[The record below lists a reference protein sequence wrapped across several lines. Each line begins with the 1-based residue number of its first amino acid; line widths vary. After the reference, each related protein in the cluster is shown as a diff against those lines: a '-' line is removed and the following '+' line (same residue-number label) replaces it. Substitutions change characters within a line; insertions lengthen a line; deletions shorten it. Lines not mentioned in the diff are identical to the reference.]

1 MYVIKNGTIHTGT
14 GEVLENYDIL
24 IEGKKIK
31 KIEKNIC
38 EADAEIIDATGKQ
51 VFPGFIDP
59 HSSIGAMGIPTRYR
73 DNAETTNVINP
84 DLSVKYAIDP
94 DEVNAQ
100 EFYKSGITSVGFSP
114 DHSNVI
120 GGQITVCKTAPDH
133 MANRIVKDYLL
144 KKYQMPFVIAAETAG
159 EIQCLMELLKDED
172 IQLTIVDGFEFGDA
186 IEELKE
192 KKVGIIFG
200 NFSNLSQISKHEI
213 DLSRLK
219 ELVENGNRIAFTNTC
234 KGASEGREVFIWSA
248 IEVYR
253 AGIDAEDVVK
263 MMTIQPAEMLGV
275 ADQIGSIEVGKDADI
290 TIYSDHPVKSY
301 AAHVQFCMING
312 KVVLS

>member
-1 MYVIKNGTIHTGT
+1 
-14 GEVLENYDIL
+14 
-24 IEGKKIK
+24 
-31 KIEKNIC
+31 
-38 EADAEIIDATGKQ
+38 
-51 VFPGFIDP
+51 
-59 HSSIGAMGIPTRYR
+59 
-73 DNAETTNVINP
+73 
-84 DLSVKYAIDP
+84 
-94 DEVNAQ
+94 
-100 EFYKSGITSVGFSP
+100 
-114 DHSNVI
+114 
-120 GGQITVCKTAPDH
+120 
-133 MANRIVKDYLL
+133 
-144 KKYQMPFVIAAETAG
+144 MPFVIAAETAG

-263 MMTIQPAEMLGV
+263 NDDDPA
-275 ADQIGSIEVGKDADI
+275 SRDAWCCR
-290 TIYSDHPVKSY
+290 SDRKYRSWKRCGH
-301 AAHVQFCMING
+301 HNLQ
-312 KVVLS
+312 

>member
-1 MYVIKNGTIHTGT
+1 M
-14 GEVLENYDIL
+14 LENYDIL

-133 MANRIVKDYLL
+133 MANRIVKEHAAMKGSVCSTVKDVYGASNQMPKTRMGIFHLLKEAIRKDDLL

-192 KKVGIIFG
+192 KKVG
-200 NFSNLSQISKHEI
+200 
-213 DLSRLK
+213 
-219 ELVENGNRIAFTNTC
+219 
-234 KGASEGREVFIWSA
+234 